1 MWWIDPMKSLQP
13 LRNYCNLNEKF
24 GQDVEQ
30 VERDVNEI
38 RITKSEIR
46 NKFE

>member
-1 MWWIDPMKSLQP
+1 MWWTAPMKSLQP

-24 GQDVEQ
+24 GQEMEQ
-30 VERDVNEI
+30 VECDGNKI
-38 RITKSEIR
+38 RSTKSEIR